1 MSLPNIISEINTIK
15 STYLPSI
22 GGNLSGVINFLN
34 TWGDNIGD
42 LGGTVG
48 SNNYRLRLTGGEY
61 GWAESG
67 GVIELFSRS
76 NTGYVT
82 IQAQDGT
89 NSSTINIAPNGAF
102 THNGNNV
109 ITSAGGTIN
118 GNLTLGNASS
128 SYGLQRPDNS
138 GELGLRGGVGNDGG
152 AYLYLHG
159 KDMGGAESDGRF
171 DMGAVNSSKTYML
184 TGKPDGTFTWGG
196 KHIVRNTAASNGVNG
211 YRKYSD
217 GLIVQWGTYTN
228 TSTSGTITFPVAFS
242 NTNYSAVIAQ
252 QGNNSDTGGWG
263 GGVALNPTKTTTTI
277 TYSVQEKCKIT
288 WIAIGY

>member
-1 MSLPNIISEINTIK
+1 MALPNVINEINTIK

-76 NTGYVT
+76 NTGCVT

-89 NSSTINIAPNGAF
+89 KSSTINIAPNGAF

-118 GNLTLGNASS
+118 GTLVLTKGTNLGNIGSISIANGDWVYPALLSNTSS
-128 SYGLQRPDNS
+128 GFYAISGNS
-138 GELGLRGGVGNDGG
+138 PKQAGEFICRAN
-152 AYLYLHG
+152 
-159 KDMGGAESDGRF
+159 K
-171 DMGAVNSSKTYML
+171 
-184 TGKPDGTFTWGG
+184 DGTNFVDLCGRTDGILTWGG
-196 KHIVRNTAASNGVNG
+196 KQIVCATQWISGING

-217 GLIVQWGTYTN
+217 GLIEQWGLATASHGGVINLHTSF
-228 TSTSGTITFPVAFS
+228 TST
-242 NTNYSAVIAQ
+242 NYCVYMLCENVDSHWMFAAY
-252 QGNNSDTGGWG
+252 SR
-263 GGVALNPTKTTTTI
+263 TTTSFY
-277 TYSVQEKCKIT
+277 TYVYWSTNHGTGSVPAY
-288 WIAIGY
+288 WFARGY